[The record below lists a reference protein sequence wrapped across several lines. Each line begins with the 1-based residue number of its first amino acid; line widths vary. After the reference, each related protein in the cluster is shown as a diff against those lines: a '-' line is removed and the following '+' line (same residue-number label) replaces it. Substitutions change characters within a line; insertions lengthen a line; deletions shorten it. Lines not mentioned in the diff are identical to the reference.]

1 MSAAHAF
8 ELPPHAGVPA
18 EAVEAAE
25 HGQVVYLTRN
35 GEAVAAIV
43 SADVAAAGAAAV
55 EALEDAEDIRAAHAA
70 RTDPEDD
77 IPREDVLARYAD
89 DLATYPDER

>member
-43 SADVAAAGAAAV
+43 SADVAALSAPTSLLPAP
-55 EALEDAEDIRAAHAA
+55 LQ
-70 RTDPEDD
+70 
-77 IPREDVLARYAD
+77 
-89 DLATYPDER
+89 